1 MYTFLSAILAL
12 LAGFFFN
19 AFAVSNKAAI
29 SNLVVALAILTIY
42 PSMVQ
47 LRTDSLLKS
56 FRSWRQIL
64 LSVFYIFVLSP
75 ALAFLMASTLGDPYV
90 GVGYVVANTVPASSA
105 SLGYVLIAG
114 GNIELATALA
124 ILSLFVGIPA
134 IPAIIG
140 IYCTN
145 TAVPLLVEPII
156 ASLLEVLILPLVAGQ
171 LTRYAIARK
180 RGPSYVDKN
189 LKSYL
194 SLATM
199 LSMLALVFVL
209 VFNQYLNIITNF
221 AVSVLILAYQAIVI
235 LGLLSFSLILSRILR
250 ISYEDHQAVAL
261 ISITKNQSV
270 AAAIAVSALGPKSAL
285 TPALVPL
292 IQPILI
298 VAYLHAE
305 EYVKKFLAFK
315 KH

>member
-1 MYTFLSAILAL
+1 
-12 LAGFFFN
+12 
-19 AFAVSNKAAI
+19 
-29 SNLVVALAILTIY
+29 
-42 PSMVQ
+42 
-47 LRTDSLLKS
+47 
-56 FRSWRQIL
+56 
-64 LSVFYIFVLSP
+64 
-75 ALAFLMASTLGDPYV
+75 
-90 GVGYVVANTVPASSA
+90 
-105 SLGYVLIAG
+105 
-114 GNIELATALA
+114 
-124 ILSLFVGIPA
+124 
-134 IPAIIG
+134 
-140 IYCTN
+140 
-145 TAVPLLVEPII
+145 
-156 ASLLEVLILPLVAGQ
+156 
-171 LTRYAIARK
+171 
-180 RGPSYVDKN
+180 
-189 LKSYL
+189 
-194 SLATM
+194 M